1 MNIKKLI
8 SVLEDSATFC
18 FSVDDEEGCIALMKI
33 AKELE
38 TDEIFAHKISQIINR
53 GEKLC

>member
-33 AKELE
+33 VKELE
-38 TDEIFAHKISQIINR
+38 TDEIFAHKILKIINR
-53 GEKLC
+53 GGELC